1 MQKRV
6 IHAFTKKALQS
17 DTPLWA
23 KNIFRVTFII
33 TTAFSLFLAGTGLFT
48 EEVKYELI
56 LALKAIDALLYGV
69 SKMFGVEIREE
80 Q

>member
-33 TTAFSLFLAGTGLFT
+33 TSAFSLFLTGTGLFT

-56 LALKAIDALLYGV
+56 LALKAIDASIYGV